1 MSEIPEMPGD
11 PFLNPDVMPMAQ
23 SARDIFLAG
32 CAVGFTEDQAMQFA
46 VGVVVTVMM
55 KSA

>member
-1 MSEIPEMPGD
+1 MSEMPSD

-23 SARDIFLAG
+23 SAREIFLAG
-32 CAVGFTEDQAMQFA
+32 VAVGFTEGQAMEFA
-46 VGVVVTVMM
+46 IGVVVTVMM